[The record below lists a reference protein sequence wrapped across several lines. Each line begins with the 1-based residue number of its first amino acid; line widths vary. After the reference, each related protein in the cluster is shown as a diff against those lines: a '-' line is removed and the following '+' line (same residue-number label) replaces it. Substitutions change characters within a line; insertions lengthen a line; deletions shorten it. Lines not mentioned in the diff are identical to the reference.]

1 MHWPA
6 AGWLYNVS
14 VWSAGRLETS
24 RRPVMIGG
32 GEAERPMAATAARSN
47 GNNGVEDAYNGS

>member
-1 MHWPA
+1 MHWPT

-24 RRPVMIGG
+24 RRPAMIGG
-32 GEAERPMAATAARSN
+32 DESERPKAATAAGQPR
-47 GNNGVEDAYNGS
+47 GAMETTA